1 MTHSETLLNR
11 LDTVKEAWNGKGRRG
26 KLVIPSKENNRQKK
40 RRDSG
45 KLPAKGKY
53 KKKFKRRCAG
63 NEL

>member
-45 KLPAKGKY
+45 KHLAKEKF
-53 KKKFKRRCAG
+53 KKKFKQRCAG
-63 NEL
+63 KKW

>member
-1 MTHSETLLNR
+1 MTHSENLLNR
-11 LDTVKEAWNGKGRRG
+11 LDTLKEAWNGKGRRG

-45 KLPAKGKY
+45 KHPAKEKS